1 MSRKLHPIR
10 GKNTFCGPSAIAT
23 VLGLTTDHAARVLR
37 SISGDKRVTGVYPTH
52 LVQALCALGC
62 DVEYVQVLPAERVRV
77 RQWLESNARL
87 FENQHVVIDF
97 SSHFGT
103 LLGGHYQCS
112 MTRSPIYW
120 ASDFIPCEEGEL
132 AGYVVIR
139 RVPDDSPSDETAEAV
154 RLLQQ
159 ARRLAARNGIV
170 IVRECSDTYRV
181 TCPELEED
189 DPHEGRQEARTAQE
203 VLDMVKD
210 YVHCLRNGYLEAVTD
225 ERLWNYP
232 SGQGAAQPLG
242 GGTVLS

>member
-1 MSRKLHPIR
+1 MSRKLHLIR
-10 GKNTFCGPSAIAT
+10 GKNSFCGPSAIAT

-37 SISGDKRVTGVYPTH
+37 SFSGEKRVTGVYPAH

-77 RQWLESNARL
+77 RQWLETNSRL

-103 LLGGHYQCS
+103 LLGGQYQCS
-112 MTRSPIYW
+112 MTRSPIHW

-170 IVRECSDTYRV
+170 IVRECTDTYRV

-189 DPHEGRQEARTAQE
+189 DPHEGHQEARTAQE

-225 ERLWNYP
+225 ERLWNFP
-232 SGQGAAQPLG
+232 TGQGAAQSLD
-242 GGTVLS
+242 GGTALR